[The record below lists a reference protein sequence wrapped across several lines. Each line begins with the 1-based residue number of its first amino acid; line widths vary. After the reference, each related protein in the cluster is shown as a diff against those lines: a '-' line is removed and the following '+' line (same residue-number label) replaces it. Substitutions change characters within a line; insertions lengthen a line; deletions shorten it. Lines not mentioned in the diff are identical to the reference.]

1 MAEKSSRPKLNRA
14 PLETGL
20 YSVILRD
27 KSVAERFTGKS
38 YRKDGPRAV
47 SDAVQKKLRRLP
59 NYKLLEMSTNIVAY
73 REGIGGIKTYA
84 EIFDI

>member
-1 MAEKSSRPKLNRA
+1 MAGKSSRPKLNRA

-20 YSVILRD
+20 YSAILRD
-27 KSVAERFTGKS
+27 RSVAERFTGKN
-38 YRKDGPRAV
+38 YRKDGPRIV
-47 SDAVQKKLRRLP
+47 SDAVRKKLSRLP
-59 NYKLLEMSTNIVAY
+59 NYKLLEMTTNLVAY